1 MVRIPSHR
9 EPTHPGALLKEEF
22 LLPMHLTQ
30 KQLAKAIHVSYQRIN
45 EIINCKRGISPSLA
59 LRLAK
64 YFGTSPDFWMNL
76 QLRWELYHAQQKEK
90 EHLKHIQ
97 PFRSEKLS
105 D

>member
-1 MVRIPSHR
+1 MVRTPTHR
-9 EPTHPGALLKEEF
+9 EPTHHGTLLKEQF
-22 LLPMHLTQ
+22 LLPMQLTQ

-45 EIINCKRGISPSLA
+45 EMINCKRGISPSLA

-90 EHLKHIQ
+90 EQLKNIQ
-97 PFRSEKLS
+97 PLKRKETA
-105 D
+105 

>member
-1 MVRIPSHR
+1 MRTNRDSH
-9 EPTHPGALLKEEF
+9 PITPGSDASRYAIILKEEF
-22 LLPMHLTQ
+22 LLPMQLTQ

-45 EIINCKRGISPSLA
+45 EMINCKRGISPSLS

-90 EHLKHIQ
+90 RAIEKH
-97 PFRSEKLS
+97 PAT
-105 D
+105 